1 MSSIEKTSTEKP
13 DSRSTSRDAVH
24 IESAE
29 PQLQAPQQHPPG
41 EDAALEILDPDGKLE
56 KRAKLKTD
64 LFILPLLA
72 SIYFLA
78 QMGRSDLGN
87 AKVAGLDE
95 DLSLTPDM
103 YSNVASI
110 FIVGYL
116 VFQLPGTLLLRQI
129 GPPLQVRSIAK
140 FSLK

>member
-1 MSSIEKTSTEKP
+1 MSSIENASSTEKQVSP
-13 DSRSTSRDAVH
+13 IASKNIVHLEAASQRSQDVLIT
-24 IESAE
+24 E
-29 PQLQAPQQHPPG
+29 PPA
-41 EDAALEILDPDGKLE
+41 DGGKSE
-56 KRAKLKTD
+56 RMVKLKTD

-87 AKVAGLDE
+87 AKVAGLDD

-110 FIVGYL
+110 FIAGYL

-129 GPPLQVRSIAK
+129 GPSFQVR
-140 FSLK
+140 

>member
-1 MSSIEKTSTEKP
+1 M
-13 DSRSTSRDAVH
+13 V
-24 IESAE
+24 
-29 PQLQAPQQHPPG
+29 
-41 EDAALEILDPDGKLE
+41 
-56 KRAKLKTD
+56 KLKTD

-87 AKVAGLDE
+87 AKVAGLDD

-110 FIVGYL
+110 FIAGYL

-129 GPPLQVRSIAK
+129 GPSFQVR
-140 FSLK
+140 

>member
-1 MSSIEKTSTEKP
+1 MSSIENASSTEKQVSP
-13 DSRSTSRDAVH
+13 SASKNIVHLEAASQRSQDVLIT
-24 IESAE
+24 E
-29 PQLQAPQQHPPG
+29 PPA
-41 EDAALEILDPDGKLE
+41 DGGKSE
-56 KRAKLKTD
+56 RMVKLKTD

-87 AKVAGLDE
+87 AKVAGLDD

-110 FIVGYL
+110 FIAGYL

-129 GPPLQVRSIAK
+129 GPSFQVR
-140 FSLK
+140 